1 MFWIIL
7 AIYIVIGFVLVLY
20 TEAYKDG
27 FGVCVKITLGWSIM
41 FVFLIYI
48 FCLILYLKLTTKNEK
63 DYEN

>member
-20 TEAYKDG
+20 TEG

>member
-20 TEAYKDG
+20 TEAYEDG

-63 DYEN
+63 DY